1 MYDTADNIVALA
13 TMAGKSALNI
23 VRVSGK
29 LSEKFYQQLTQTNS
43 KPKPNY
49 CIPKNIYCNASGMA
63 IDHSMIIYYRG
74 PKSFTGEDSLEIIV
88 HGGSVIANQVV
99 DVIINL
105 GARMAGPGEFSYRA
119 YLNNKIDLIQAEAIA
134 SIVSAENNM
143 DSYYHLNTIKGVLSK
158 KIISCNVE
166 LNNIITVGE
175 HELNFSDEEIT
186 KTQTSQYIDMIQ
198 KLSISIKKIL
208 KQSYTTEKSHSSL
221 RVSIIGKPN
230 AGKSSLF
237 NLLIGKS
244 RSIVTSEQG
253 TTRDTVE
260 SAVYIKNILVTL
272 VDTAG
277 IRTTKDR
284 VELLGIERSY
294 REIKEA
300 QILIIIDDNNPKKIK
315 DGLKNINKNIPCV
328 LIKNKQDL
336 KKTKDKIKEDGVFS
350 LSCKKKTG
358 INKILTELYTLCKKH
373 ENRFMESYLYLINNR
388 QQKILKDVNNSL
400 NQSLGAYKQTKD
412 MTILISYLYKAQ
424 KNFDAL
430 LRPHEKDEILNN
442 IFKGFCV
449 GK

>member
-1 MYDTADNIVALA
+1 MYDTGDNIVALA

-29 LSEKFYQQLTQTNS
+29 CSEKFYQKLTQTSS

-49 CIPKNIYCNASGMA
+49 CLPKNIYCNVSNAA
-63 IDHSMIIYYRG
+63 IDHAMIIYYRG

-88 HGGSVIANQVV
+88 HGGSVIANQVI

-105 GARMAGPGEFSYRA
+105 GARLASPGEFSYRA

-186 KTQTSQYIDMIQ
+186 ITKADKYIEMIQ
-198 KLSISIKKIL
+198 KLALSIKKIL
-208 KQSYTTEKSHSSL
+208 EQSYTTEKPHSSI
-221 RVSIIGKPN
+221 RVSIVGKPN

-260 SAVYIKNILVTL
+260 ASVYIKNILVTL

-277 IRTTKDR
+277 IRTTKNK

-300 QILIIIDDNNPKKIK
+300 QILIVIDDNNPVKIK
-315 DGLKNINKNIPCV
+315 NKLKNINKNIPCV
-328 LIKNKQDL
+328 LIRNKQDL
-336 KKTKDKIKEDGVFS
+336 KKTQVKSTSVFY
-350 LSCKKKTG
+350 LSCKEKTG
-358 INKILTELYTLCKKH
+358 INKILTELYTLCKEH
-373 ENRFMESYLYLINNR
+373 ENKFMESYLYLINSR
-388 QQKILKDVNNSL
+388 QQKILKEVNGGL
-400 NQSLGAYKQTKD
+400 NQSVSAYKQTKD
-412 MTILISYLYKAQ
+412 ITILISYLYKAQ
-424 KNFDAL
+424 KNFDTL

>member
-1 MYDTADNIVALA
+1 MYDTSDNIVALA

-29 LSEKFYQQLTQTNS
+29 LSESFYQQLTQTNH

-49 CIPKNIYCNASGMA
+49 CLPKNIYCNVSNSA
-63 IDHSMIIYYRG
+63 IDHAMVIYYRA
-74 PKSFTGEDSLEIIV
+74 PKSFTGEDGLEIIV
-88 HGGSVIANQVV
+88 HGGSVIANQVI
-99 DVIINL
+99 DVIVNL
-105 GARMAGPGEFSYRA
+105 GARLASPGEFSYRA

-134 SIVSAENNM
+134 SIVSAENNI

-158 KIISCNVE
+158 KILSCNTQ

-186 KTQTSQYIDMIQ
+186 KTQANQYIEKIQ
-198 KLSISIKKIL
+198 KLSLTIKKIL
-208 KQSYTTEKSHSSL
+208 KQSYTTEKAYSSI
-221 RVSIIGKPN
+221 RVCIVGKPN

-244 RSIVTSEQG
+244 RSIVTNEQG
-253 TTRDTVE
+253 TTRDTIE
-260 SAVYIKNILVTL
+260 STVYIKNILVTL

-277 IRTTKDR
+277 IRTTKNK
-284 VELLGIERSY
+284 VELLGIKRSY

-300 QILIIIDDNNPKKIK
+300 QILIIIDDNNPKKVKRDLHHIK
-315 DGLKNINKNIPCV
+315 KNIPCV
-328 LIKNKQDL
+328 LIKNKTDL
-336 KKTKDKIKEDGVFS
+336 QKTQSKEAGVFY

-358 INKILTELYTLCKKH
+358 INKILTQLYTLCK
-373 ENRFMESYLYLINNR
+373 EQEGRFMESYLYLINTR
-388 QQKILKDVNNSL
+388 QQKILKVVNDDL
-400 NQSLGAYKQTKD
+400 NLSVSAYKQTKD
-412 MTILISYLYKAQ
+412 ITILISCLYKAQ
-424 KNFDAL
+424 KNFDTL
-430 LRPHEKDEILNN
+430 LRPNEKNEILNN